1 MVASDLTIRT
11 PQADLRIS
19 QTSGDGLPVLLIH
32 GSGASRRVFARQFE
46 SPLAATHRLI
56 AFDLPGHGQ
65 SSDASEPSN
74 VYSLPGLAAVAGQVL
89 DRLDIRRAA
98 IYGWSLGGHVAIELA
113 SIHPAVAGL
122 MLSGA
127 PPVAK
132 GLLEML
138 RGFHANWDMLLASK
152 RVYSERDASRFE
164 RLCFGDTGDPSFL
177 QDILRADGQLRSAVS
192 RGMMTGEG
200 VNQKRVV
207 EDAEFPVAFVNGEN
221 DPFIRP
227 GFFNTLDCASLWE
240 RPIVMEGA
248 GHAPFWER
256 PDAFNTILSRFLD
269 AVSAQEASRP
279 EKLSRRSG

>member
-11 PQADLRIS
+11 PEVDLRVS

-32 GSGASRRVFARQFE
+32 GSGASRSVFARQFE
-46 SPLAATHRLI
+46 SPLAVTHRLI

-65 SSDASEPSN
+65 SSDARDPSH
-74 VYSLPGLAAVAGQVL
+74 VYSLPGLAAAAGYVL
-89 DRLDIRRAA
+89 DRLGVRRAA
-98 IYGWSLGGHVAIELA
+98 VYGWSLGGHVAIELA

-127 PPVAK
+127 PPVAR

-152 RVYSERDASRFE
+152 KIYSERDTSRFE
-164 RLCFGDTGDPSFL
+164 RLCFGETGDPSFF
-177 QDILRADGQLRSAVS
+177 QDIQRADGRLRNAVS
-192 RGMMTGEG
+192 RGMISGEG
-200 VNQKRVV
+200 ANQKRVV
-207 EDAEFPVAFVNGEN
+207 ENAEFPVAFVNGEN

-227 GFFNTLDCASLWE
+227 GFFNTLDCPSLWE
-240 RPIVMEGA
+240 RPIVIEGV

-256 PDAFNTILSRFLD
+256 PDLFNPIFSRFLD
-269 AVSAQEASRP
+269 AVSAQEARRL
-279 EKLSRRSG
+279 EKLGRRTA

>member
-1 MVASDLTIRT
+1 MVASDLMIRT
-11 PQADLRIS
+11 AQADLRIS

-32 GSGASRRVFARQFE
+32 GSGASRKVFARQFE
-46 SPLAATHRLI
+46 SPFAATHRLI

-65 SSDASEPSN
+65 SSDASEPSS
-74 VYSLPGLAAVAGQVL
+74 VYSLPSLAAVAGQIL

-138 RGFHANWDMLLASK
+138 RGFHTNWDMLLASK

-177 QDILRADGQLRSAVS
+177 QDILRADGRLRSAVS

-207 EDAEFPVAFVNGEN
+207 ENAEFPVAFVNGEN
-221 DPFIRP
+221 DPFIRL
-227 GFFNTLDCASLWE
+227 GFFNTLDCPSLWE
-240 RPIVMEGA
+240 RPSVREGA

-256 PDAFNTILSRFLD
+256 PDAFNSIFSRFLD
-269 AVSAQEASRP
+269 AVSAQEARRP
-279 EKLSRRSG
+279 EKLGRRSA